1 MNPAKRKWL
10 ARMAAAEAAK
20 AVNTVAE
27 PAPELKVEEKVVEQ
41 APVVVAEP
49 IVEVAE
55 PVVETVTEE
64 VQVQEETVVKKKK
77 K

>member
-49 IVEVAE
+49 IVE
-55 PVVETVTEE
+55 TVTEE

>member
-27 PAPELKVEEKVVEQ
+27 PTPELKVEEKVVEQ
-41 APVVVAEP
+41 PPVVVAEP
-49 IVEVAE
+49 VVEAVVE
-55 PVVETVTEE
+55 PVVEPTA
-64 VQVQEETVVKKKK
+64 EETVVKKKK